1 MRTRQ
6 DLIEEFSTFVQFE
19 GDRFSAWVAEP
30 RLRRSMERTVA
41 DGNKSDGNKSDGNR
55 KDSKREGESFW
66 ALYWHKVWRG
76 GEGLRVTLAR
86 EHLVAYVQEPCYW
99 TALRTAEG
107 FGAGQADCFQMAIAQ
122 IDKVLKGFDAQQ
134 GFNFKAYAGATL
146 GSLMREGL
154 RLQQEVNICTD
165 WALLRKLSQKRLGE
179 ALLNAGLGT
188 DVIAAYTLVWQGFK
202 LLYAPKQETGTR
214 KLPKPD
220 AGTLGA
226 IADYYNGQ
234 RQAPA
239 ERMTGE
245 AVEKAL
251 LASAKAGRAYL
262 YPSLVSMN
270 APKPGQDA
278 GEWLDDLAETAAGGE
293 TDSLLTEMIAG
304 EEEEERR
311 NQWIAIDRVL
321 REAMASLDEEG
332 RSLLRFYYVE
342 HLTQQEMATRLSIQQ
357 YTVSRRLTRA
367 RDNLLKALATW
378 SQDALHIS
386 PTSDVLKGMGGALE
400 EWLGGL

>member
-41 DGNKSDGNKSDGNR
+41 DSKDKKDG
-55 KDSKREGESFW
+55 KREGESFW

-86 EHLVAYVQEPCYW
+86 EHLVSYVQEPCYW

-122 IDKVLKGFDAQQ
+122 FDKVLKGFDAQQ

-154 RLQQEVNICTD
+154 RQQQEVNICTD

-226 IADYYNGQ
+226 IADYYNSQ
-234 RQAPA
+234 RQAERLRA
-239 ERMTGE
+239 ED
-245 AVEKAL
+245 VEKAL

-293 TDSLLTEMIAG
+293 TDSLLAEMIAG
-304 EEEEERR
+304 EEEAERR
-311 NQWIAIDRVL
+311 NQWTAIDQVL
-321 REAMASLDEEG
+321 RAAMADLDEEG

-342 HLTQQEMATRLSIQQ
+342 HLTQQEMATRLGIQQ
-357 YTVSRRLTRA
+357 YTVSRRLTRS

-378 SQDALHIS
+378 SKDVLHIS

-400 EWLGGL
+400 EWLGALSL

>member
-41 DGNKSDGNKSDGNR
+41 DSQDKKEG
-55 KDSKREGESFW
+55 KREGESFW

-76 GEGLRVTLAR
+76 GEGLRVRLAR

-122 IDKVLKGFDAQQ
+122 FDKVLKGFDAQQ

-154 RLQQEVNICTD
+154 RQQQEVNICTD

-226 IADYYNGQ
+226 IADYYNSQ
-234 RQAPA
+234 RQAERLRA
-239 ERMTGE
+239 ED
-245 AVEKAL
+245 VEKAL

-293 TDSLLTEMIAG
+293 TDSLLAEMIAG
-304 EEEEERR
+304 EEEAERR
-311 NQWIAIDRVL
+311 NQWTAIDQVL
-321 REAMASLDEEG
+321 RAAMADLDEEG

-342 HLTQQEMATRLSIQQ
+342 HLTQQEMATRLGIQQ
-357 YTVSRRLTRA
+357 YTVSRRLTRS

-378 SQDALHIS
+378 SKDVLHIS

-400 EWLGGL
+400 EWLGALSL